1 MTLPELDAPKILPYT
16 SGFMPAGQFNE
27 QFIKRSSSGKTKSVT
42 IGAENRTMPQEIAL
56 PEFEFRK
63 QPTTI
68 ASVVTEQWQKL
79 CAQLTAEEAPER
91 LTALI
96 CEINELRFS
105 DRR

>member
-1 MTLPELDAPKILPYT
+1 
-16 SGFMPAGQFNE
+16 MPPAQFNE
-27 QFIKRSSSGKTKSVT
+27 QFINRSSSAKTINVT
-42 IGAENRTMPQEIAL
+42 IGAEKSTMPQEIAL
-56 PEFEFRK
+56 PGFELRK

-79 CAQLTAEEAPER
+79 CAQLTAEEDPER

>member
-1 MTLPELDAPKILPYT
+1 MTLPESDAPKILPYT

-63 QPTTI
+63 QPRTI
-68 ASVVTEQWQKL
+68 ASMLTAQRQKQ
-79 CAQLTAEEAPER
+79 CAQLTAEEDPKR
-91 LTALI
+91 VNALI
-96 CEINELRFS
+96 GEI
-105 DRR
+105 